1 MLFWARKYSEKNSKR
16 EGFRV
21 YPSIYI
27 IWQGSDFDLSFFVH
41 MHPEH
46 QCSTLVTWSNLKEWC
61 RATHKPPK
69 TMKRLTTY
77 GDVKIWA
84 WFCLVLLAVL
94 LMTLERQ
101 HKSCVRGSPHF
112 ILGHYDKSV
121 AHCKNDALSL
131 YLYPMRCDLSSS
143 SDYDIWRTI
152 ILHWSCKNLR
162 VGHITIRSLQLF

>member
-1 MLFWARKYSEKNSKR
+1 
-16 EGFRV
+16 
-21 YPSIYI
+21 
-27 IWQGSDFDLSFFVH
+27 
-41 MHPEH
+41 MHAEH

-101 HKSCVRGSPHF
+101 HKSCMRGSPHF

-121 AHCKNDALSL
+121 AHCKNELLWVMPFL
-131 YLYPMRCDLSSS
+131 YEMWPLLLLWLWYLTNNNPTL
-143 SDYDIWRTI
+143 
-152 ILHWSCKNLR
+152 ILQKFAGWSHHNSQLTYLPQCVTTFILAYTR
-162 VGHITIRSLQLF
+162 VLTSPILITRSQKRKGYFLFSNWPI